1 MREFRLRSENARRD
15 GLFVLEDRTLEAF
28 GFGFVE
34 TRRVNLDLME
44 PVELVERGET
54 YLKLDGASPG
64 IQQFAQVVDRDDPEL
79 QRLLGELGR

>member
-44 PVELVERGET
+44 PVE
-54 YLKLDGASPG
+54 
-64 IQQFAQVVDRDDPEL
+64 VVGRDDPEL
-79 QRLLGELGR
+79 QLLLGELGGADG